1 MNHKAYRLP
10 MSVLPRQ
17 YDIALN
23 VRLGS
28 TAFRGHVTIR
38 LEIAT
43 PTNAIALHARA
54 LNITNAQLTLQTHT
68 LSTAVTLDPEREIA
82 LLVFA
87 ETLPTGSAAL
97 DLTYTGNVSTTLE
110 GLFVSKDGSGELLCT
125 QC

>member
-54 LNITNAQLTLQTHT
+54 LNIIDARLTLQTQT
-68 LSTAVTLDPEREIA
+68 LSA
-82 LLVFA
+82 
-87 ETLPTGSAAL
+87 
-97 DLTYTGNVSTTLE
+97 
-110 GLFVSKDGSGELLCT
+110 C
-125 QC
+125 